1 MVLFQ
6 AMSSFPPKEWR
17 VRYLKD
23 MQHLACEAIEEDE
36 ISMAAYLAVR
46 PSEGEEGSYRFALWG
61 PDKIK
66 LKFPVSK
73 LLPSDLFEDMYIEAE
88 LAIGDQIKMERN
100 SVCSAWVD
108 IVELVRSQD
117 VLVVDSN
124 DDDISPGKVESR
136 LSAVRLADFP
146 SLPHLLSVYLRIY
159 YPLNGAF
166 SRRLSTPINILYRH
180 GNPTL

>member
-46 PSEGEEGSYRFALWG
+46 PSEGEEGSYRFALYG

-73 LLPSDLFEDMYIEAE
+73 LLPSDLFEDMHIEAE

-124 DDDISPGKVESR
+124 DDDIATEFLAALDGYRRDLVENEGK
-136 LSAVRLADFP
+136 ADKAGIC
-146 SLPHLLSVYLRIY
+146 LRWVLGTLGEDTRILLIAQVS
-159 YPLNGAF
+159 
-166 SRRLSTPINILYRH
+166 H
-180 GNPTL
+180 

>member
-1 MVLFQ
+1 
-6 AMSSFPPKEWR
+6 MSSFPPREWR

-23 MQHLACEAIEEDE
+23 MQNLACEAIEEDE

-46 PSEGEEGSYRFALWG
+46 PSEGEEGTYRFVLHG

-66 LKFPVSK
+66 FKFPVSK
-73 LLPSDLFEDMYIEAE
+73 LLPSNLFEDMFIEAE

-117 VLVVDSN
+117 VLVVDNN
-124 DDDISPGKVESR
+124 DDDIATEFLAAIDGYRRDLLESEGK
-136 LSAVRLADFP
+136 ADKAGICIRWV
-146 SLPHLLSVYLRIY
+146 LGTLGEDTRI
-159 YPLNGAF
+159 
-166 SRRLSTPINILYRH
+166 ILIAQVSH
-180 GNPTL
+180 